1 MGKVRV
7 LVADDHQIVREGL
20 EKLLQDEYEVVGSVG
35 DGTTL
40 ITSALQLRPDV
51 IVADFS
57 MPGHTAL
64 EAVREIKSQ
73 GFDPCVV
80 VLTMHDDPEYA
91 VSALKEGVLGYV
103 LKNAASAELLSALHE
118 ALQGRVWL
126 SPHIAQDVLRTID
139 SAHEESAR
147 QEVEL
152 SDRQREILKLLTKGL
167 IAKEIAT
174 RLGISPRTVEYHKYR
189 TMRELGIGTTAEL
202 IQYAVR
208 KGLDQD

>member
-1 MGKVRV
+1 MSKVRV

-20 EKLLQDEYEVVGSVG
+20 EKLLQGEYEVVGSVG
-35 DGTTL
+35 DGNAL
-40 ITSALQLRPDV
+40 VTSALELRPDV

-64 EAVREIKSQ
+64 EAVREIKRQ

-103 LKNAASAELLSALHE
+103 LKNAASAELLSALRE
-118 ALQGRVWL
+118 ALQGRTWL
-126 SPHIAQDVLRTID
+126 SPHIAQDVLRTIE
-139 SAHEESAR
+139 SGQKESAPP
-147 QEVEL
+147 EAEL

-167 IAKEIAT
+167 VAKEIAA
-174 RLGISPRTVEYHKYR
+174 RMGISPRTVEYHKYR

-208 KGLDQD
+208 RGLDTD